1 MASKL
6 PEQVPATSKPKII
19 GVPGRTQMVVEPVL
33 GGGKAIPSPP
43 GTKVPRQPLP
53 WMEDP
58 PSPWPGRLLAAG
70 IAAAALVL
78 GILIDR
84 FLLH

>member
-1 MASKL
+1 
-6 PEQVPATSKPKII
+6 
-19 GVPGRTQMVVEPVL
+19 MVVEPII

-58 PSPWPGRLLAAG
+58 PSPWPGRLLTAG
-70 IAAAALVL
+70 IAAAALVA
-78 GILIDR
+78 GILIGR
-84 FLLH
+84 FLLP